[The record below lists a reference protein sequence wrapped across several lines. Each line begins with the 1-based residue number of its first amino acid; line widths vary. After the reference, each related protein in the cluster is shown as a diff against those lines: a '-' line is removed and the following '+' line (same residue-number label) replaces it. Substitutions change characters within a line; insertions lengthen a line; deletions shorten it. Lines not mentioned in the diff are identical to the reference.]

1 MGPWTHRVLQISI
14 NTDLSSLP
22 FQIHFKEQAR
32 LSSPSRLN
40 SRLRKLFCKGPVS
53 KYFRLCGPCGM
64 RWNTKAAPDEQ
75 VKERRNVTAFDKTIF
90 TKTSSR
96 LEFAESRSH
105 SFQWV
110 NEMLPAF
117 FSLWIFKMCSESII
131 YDRVLKRSLRWEF
144 FQDKRSTSGA

>member
-1 MGPWTHRVLQISI
+1 M
-14 NTDLSSLP
+14 
-22 FQIHFKEQAR
+22 E
-32 LSSPSRLN
+32 
-40 SRLRKLFCKGPVS
+40 FCKFLLIPISLLSHS
-53 KYFRLCGPCGM
+53 KYISKSRHGSPLLHGWIQGSENFFVKGQLVSILGFAGHVVCAETQKQPPMNKSRNEGM
-64 RWNTKAAPDEQ
+64 LP
-75 VKERRNVTAFDKTIF
+75 AFDKTIF